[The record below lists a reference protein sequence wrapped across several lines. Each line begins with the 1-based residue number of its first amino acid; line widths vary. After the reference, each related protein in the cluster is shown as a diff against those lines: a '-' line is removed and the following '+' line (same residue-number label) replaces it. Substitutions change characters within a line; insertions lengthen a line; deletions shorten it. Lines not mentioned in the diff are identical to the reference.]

1 MRKFIGLLFMFFCLN
16 VIWAE
21 KNSIV
26 IEYLSSEQQELELK
40 EISTIKFEDN
50 FVKFVDFSG
59 IVIAEREVSDI
70 RKISFTK
77 FTKIETAT
85 ENVSDIVMIAYPNP
99 TMDALYVQG
108 LEIGDVVRIYSL
120 DGALLKMVTIE
131 NEIQAIM
138 VGSLANGAYLLQSNT
153 NIVKFIK
160 K

>member
-70 RKISFTK
+70 RKISFTE
-77 FTKIETAT
+77 TETAT

-99 TMDALYVQG
+99 TMGALYVQG

-120 DGALLKMVTIE
+120 DGTLLKMVTIE